1 VVIDRLWPGRVP
13 AGPGSGE
20 HPVGWLEFERFCR
33 TAFPPVAA
41 QLHAIIGDRARAH
54 RLAHGAFA
62 EAWRQWDKV
71 SALPDRVS
79 WVRRRAARQ
88 IRWSQRCRAVTG
100 LLRRGRSDEPGAAGL
115 LAALTRLPAVQRR
128 ALVLHHMAGLTPA
141 QLADEENTSAK
152 VVSQR
157 LEHGRLALG
166 HRAASGDWA
175 KGDADVGAGQ
185 WAIAPI
191 DDWVARQFTYLDYRL
206 APRPDTRAVL
216 IAMRTAR
223 QRRRITA
230 VAGAGIILLTGFG
243 TAVAA
248 TLSPSRQPSIPLAPA
263 SRSDDS
269 GPVAGA
275 DLPFM
280 PGLIAPPGAERRYE
294 PSMRDP
300 SNLPG
305 RGPGRS
311 SAASQPRPAQSP
323 PPRTPRPAVPTPAPW
338 LATGQDSDDAP

>member
-191 DDWVARQFTYLDYRL
+191 DDWVSVRRWRPRCLRAGNPRSRWRPPR
-206 APRPDTRAVL
+206 APTTRARWPGPTCRSCP
-216 IAMRTAR
+216 ASS
-223 QRRRITA
+223 RRRERNVGMSPPCATRAISPAGGPADRVRPANHDRPRARRRERLGPRCRPRRLGWRPARIPTTRPEPDRTQSGSVSPSWAARA
-230 VAGAGIILLTGFG
+230 VASAGNML
-243 TAVAA
+243 
-248 TLSPSRQPSIPLAPA
+248 
-263 SRSDDS
+263 
-269 GPVAGA
+269 
-275 DLPFM
+275 
-280 PGLIAPPGAERRYE
+280 
-294 PSMRDP
+294 
-300 SNLPG
+300 
-305 RGPGRS
+305 
-311 SAASQPRPAQSP
+311 
-323 PPRTPRPAVPTPAPW
+323 RTT
-338 LATGQDSDDAP
+338 